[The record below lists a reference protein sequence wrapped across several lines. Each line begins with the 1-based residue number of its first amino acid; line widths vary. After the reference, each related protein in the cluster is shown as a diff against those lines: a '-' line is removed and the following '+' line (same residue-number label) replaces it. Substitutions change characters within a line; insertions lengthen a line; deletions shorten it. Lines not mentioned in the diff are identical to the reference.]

1 MSEQTDQVVADVRAF
16 NRFFTN
22 QIGVLRGGHLG
33 SPYTLTEVRVIFDL
47 AQSDS
52 TDVTDL
58 RRTLDIDAGYLSR
71 ILSRFDAD
79 GLITRQRSE
88 TDGRRQVIGL
98 TPTGRT
104 AWLDLDKRSS
114 VETGKLLAPLT
125 DDDRARLVGAM
136 ATIRDLLDR
145 TQGTRNTVVIRQPEP
160 GDLGWVVQRHGA
172 LYTDSQGWDS
182 SFEGMVAGI
191 AADFLREHDAREERG
206 WIAEVDGNRAGAVF
220 CTRETA
226 ATARLRLL
234 FVEPAARGLGL
245 GSRLVTECM
254 RFARRAGYQRMVLS
268 TYSAMVEARR
278 IYAREGFEVVEEEKV
293 RRFGSDLVSETWSLD
308 L

>member
-1 MSEQTDQVVADVRAF
+1 MDQVVTDVRAF

-22 QIGVLRGGHLG
+22 QIGVLRGGLLD
-33 SPYTLTEVRVIFDL
+33 SPYTLTEVRVIFEL

-58 RRTLDIDAGYLSR
+58 RRALDIDAGYLSR

-79 GLITRQRSE
+79 GLITRQRSA

-98 TPTGRT
+98 TTTGRAT
-104 AWLDLDKRSS
+104 WLDLDKRSAGE
-114 VETGKLLAPLT
+114 VRKLLAPLS
-125 DDDRARLVGAM
+125 DDDRGRLVAAM
-136 ATIRDLLDR
+136 ATVRDLLDR
-145 TQGTRNTVVIRQPEP
+145 TPGNRNAVVLRQPEP

-182 SFEGMVAGI
+182 SFEGMVAAI

-206 WIAEVDGNRAGAVF
+206 WIAEVDGERAGAVF
-220 CTRETA
+220 CMRETA

-234 FVEPAARGLGL
+234 FVEPTARGLGL

-268 TYSAMVEARR
+268 TYSAMAEARR
-278 IYAREGFEVVEEEKV
+278 IYAREGFEIVEEEKA
-293 RRFGSDLVSETWSLD
+293 RHFGSDLVSETWSLD